1 MIFGVMLYM
10 YSSKNPSDAEE
21 IVSETGKMVC
31 DVINL
36 VTFEEVRYMQ
46 SCPALKKKEYQ
57 KTSEILHKAFKN
69 RKVLTLEETF
79 ITAFEYD
86 NKNVILIFI
95 YIIIL
100 NL

>member
-1 MIFGVMLYM
+1 MIVGVMFYM

-36 VTFEEVRYMQ
+36 VTFEEVRYRV
-46 SCPALKKKEYQ
+46 ALHKKKEYQ

-69 RKVLTLEETF
+69 RKVLT
-79 ITAFEYD
+79 
-86 NKNVILIFI
+86 
-95 YIIIL
+95 
-100 NL
+100 